1 MYVLF
6 ELECE
11 KNEIIQQEAGI
22 STFKKTYY
30 NKVSYLIYLR
40 EDVNLSFI
48 FVLLGEW
55 GGLFPHPFL
64 PTFLHMMKKQQYFK
78 NVRLAHRRLRQN
90 YFHLRSQFLFF
101 FFFPWDGKSEISFST

>member
-1 MYVLF
+1 MLFQTVQIMYVLF

-11 KNEIIQQEAGI
+11 KNEIIQKEAGI

-64 PTFLHMMKKQQYFK
+64 PKYDEETTIF
-78 NVRLAHRRLRQN
+78 
-90 YFHLRSQFLFF
+90 
-101 FFFPWDGKSEISFST
+101 